1 MTALVE
7 CVPNFSEGRDGDVLT
22 ALSATIRGVQGVHLL
37 DVHADHW
44 HHRSVFTF
52 VGPPDAV
59 LEAAFRAARTATDRI
74 DLSTHEGVHPR
85 IGATDVVPFVPL
97 EGAAMDQCVS
107 LATRLAER
115 IGSELQIPA
124 FLYGRAASRP
134 ERETLA
140 PMRRGGITGLEK
152 RMRSDP
158 AMAPDSGPGQLHP
171 TAGAIA
177 VGARDVLVAF
187 NVNLETDDVD
197 TAERIAREIRASS
210 GGMPLVQARGLLVA
224 GRAQVS
230 MNLLNID
237 VTPPAAVLEA
247 IASRAAEQGTGVAN
261 SEVVGLI
268 PERGILQAGISS
280 LELSASTERLLLER
294 RVRQAV
300 CGDLDPWITRL
311 AAGSPLPGG
320 GAAAAMAAA
329 LAGMVSRLAMRRP
342 VSPGSSGTEHD
353 ELAARA
359 DKLRQSL
366 YAQAE
371 ADELAYRRFL
381 ALGERRGAE
390 ADAALAAVVAVP
402 LGTARAA
409 AEIAAIACR
418 SR

>member
-1 MTALVE
+1 
-7 CVPNFSEGRDGDVLT
+7 
-22 ALSATIRGVQGVHLL
+22 
-37 DVHADHW
+37 
-44 HHRSVFTF
+44 
-52 VGPPDAV
+52 
-59 LEAAFRAARTATDRI
+59 
-74 DLSTHEGVHPR
+74 
-85 IGATDVVPFVPL
+85 
-97 EGAAMDQCVS
+97 MDQCVS